1 MYRRNEKEELSII
14 EDYKE
19 FNGCMSTRDI
29 ATKIGVK
36 YCVLIEILRTHNIK
50 PVKSIRI
57 SFRYT
62 KKYLYD
68 LRRLYLQLKVTKNDI
83 DMLDNVHIELKYIE
97 TLKLYR

>member
-19 FNGCMSTRDI
+19 FNGCMSTNDI
-29 ATKIGVK
+29 ATKLGVK
-36 YCVLIEILRTHNIK
+36 YCVLIYILRTNNIK
-50 PVKSIRI
+50 PVKTIRI
-57 SFRYT
+57 SFSYT

-68 LRRLYLQLKVTKNDI
+68 LRRLYAQLKIKKEDVEMIYNIQQEIKH
-83 DMLDNVHIELKYIE
+83 LE